1 MRIFLT
7 LICLG
12 LVLNSCNK
20 DSSISSARDIL
31 TRVWLNSKDVHSTS
45 FSYDAISTIYH
56 NGKVYGSEEH
66 FYAQQYPNGLIV
78 KFDSLNSSNGII
90 FHYDSS
96 YAYQNNKI
104 EFSNFRP
111 LRLWKQAFSIKFES
125 PDETLEKV
133 FNLGIDT
140 TLISEDT
147 FNNQNVYII
156 GATPGSLKKNQF
168 WIDKEK
174 LVTVRVIT
182 YLEERDFLWD
192 VHFEDY
198 LSLNNSWYAGTVKF
212 YENNI
217 LTLVEEHINHQ
228 IIPTLPDTFFTPSNF
243 GSLRW

>member
-156 GATPGSLKKNQF
+156 GATPGSLKK
-168 WIDKEK
+168 
-174 LVTVRVIT
+174 T
-182 YLEERDFLWD
+182 
-192 VHFEDY
+192 
-198 LSLNNSWYAGTVKF
+198 S
-212 YENNI
+212 
-217 LTLVEEHINHQ
+217 
-228 IIPTLPDTFFTPSNF
+228 F
-243 GSLRW
+243 GLIKKNW